1 MSRLSRER
9 RRRKRRG
16 VGPIFLVLGVLV
28 AVGAL
33 GGIGAVGYVVAL
45 ANSAPELS
53 ELKPVDQGASSVVY
67 AADGSRLGFIQSSVL
82 RQPIPSSSIPD
93 TMKDATV
100 AIEDE
105 RFYRHKGVDFEG
117 VVRAA
122 VKNLESGGTVEGGST
137 LTMQLVRTLYITK
150 ERTFKRKLH
159 EAKLAEELENV
170 HDKRWILN
178 KYINNVPYGTAG
190 GQELIGVQ
198 AAARAY
204 FGKAA
209 SELSLHESA
218 MLAGMPQA
226 PSAYDPFQYPERA
239 ERRRNQVLRKM
250 AELGMVKPATAEAAI
265 AKPLGVKKSDYYTE
279 RRESFFFDY
288 VRQELIDKYGAERVR
303 RGGLKIYTTV
313 NLGMQRKAREAIS
326 SVLTFPNAPKSAIVT
341 VSPKTGKILAMAS
354 SASYG
359 ETKFNLA
366 TQGHRQ
372 PGSTFKVM
380 GLMAALERG
389 VSPESTS
396 YTSKPLKFNDPKYG
410 PIETKTYDGT
420 YGGRMNLVKATLKSD
435 NSVYMQLA
443 LDLGPD
449 AVKDAA
455 RQMGIKSKLNG
466 YPAEILGG
474 LEDGVSPLEMANAYA
489 TIASGG
495 WRNRPIAIEKVKFAD
510 GHVENLGRPRRHRAF
525 KDGVTAKATDILE
538 QNVKSGTGTKA
549 QIGCPAAG
557 KTGTTDNH
565 VDAWF
570 AGYTPNLATAVWVGF
585 PTRRVEMYP
594 PVTPISVAGGTYPSE
609 IWGRYMKAV
618 KKGCGSFPKPKTPFK
633 AAPFFGKYASTGA
646 PGGKDGEDDQY
657 GPGATG
663 TTGGGTT
670 GGGTTGGGTTGG
682 GTTGGG
688 NDAGTGGG
696 GGGNTGTSNGGGT
709 GGGGAAGGGTGGG
722 NGGGGYDPDL
732 YETPPQG
739 TPATGG
745 ATGGAGQ

>member
-28 AVGAL
+28 TVATL
-33 GGIGAVGYVVAL
+33 GGLGAVGYVVAL

-53 ELKPVDQGASSVVY
+53 ELKAVDQGASSEVF
-67 AADGSRLGFIQSSVL
+67 AADGSTLGFIQSSVL
-82 RQPIPSSSIPD
+82 RQPIPSTSIPD

-105 RFYRHKGVDFEG
+105 RFYRHEGVDFEG

-122 VKNLESGGTVEGGST
+122 VKNIESGGTVEGGST
-137 LTMQLVRTLYITK
+137 LTMQLVRTLYISK

-170 HDKRWILN
+170 RDKRWILN
-178 KYINNVPYGTAG
+178 KYINNVPYGTVG

-204 FGKAA
+204 FDKPARKLA
-209 SELSLHESA
+209 LHESA

-226 PSAYDPFQYPERA
+226 PSQYNPFEHPELA

-250 AELGMVKPATAEAAI
+250 AELGMVKPSTAEAAI
-265 AKPLGVKKSDYYTE
+265 ARPLGVKESEYYTK

-313 NLGMQRKAREAIS
+313 DLNMQRKAREAIS
-326 SVLTFPNAPKSAIVT
+326 SVLSFPNAPKSAIVT

-354 SASYG
+354 SASYA

-366 TQGHRQ
+366 AQGHRQ

-389 VSPESTS
+389 VSPEGTS

-435 NSVYMQLA
+435 NAVYMQLA

-495 WRNRPIAIEKVKFAD
+495 WRNRPIAIEKVRFAD
-510 GHVENLGRPRRHRAF
+510 GHTENLGKPRRHRAF
-525 KDGVTAKATDILE
+525 QDGVTAKATDILQ
-538 QNVKSGTGTKA
+538 QNVTSGTGTKA

-570 AGYTPNLATAVWVGF
+570 AGYTPNLSTAVWVGF

-618 KKGCGSFPKPKTPFK
+618 KKGCGDFAKPKTAFK

-646 PGGKDGEDDQY
+646 PGGGDDDDQT
-657 GPGATG
+657 GTNGTTPGAG
-663 TTGGGTT
+663 AAGGGTT
-670 GGGTTGGGTTGG
+670 GGGTTGDGTTGS
-682 GTTGGG
+682 
-688 NDAGTGGG
+688 GTGGG
-696 GGGNTGTSNGGGT
+696 GNGG
-709 GGGGAAGGGTGGG
+709 
-722 NGGGGYDPDL
+722 
-732 YETPPQG
+732 
-739 TPATGG
+739 
-745 ATGGAGQ
+745 